1 MERSWLP
8 VSILLLVG
16 CASSGSIV
24 PPDRATLR
32 PLEVADAAFIARG
45 PRFAP
50 GLYATV
56 RLCANPQGR
65 IVSADVVVS
74 SGEKRFDDFVVDYA
88 RRVQVLKPQ
97 QLGGKSVSGCNTVR
111 VEINRITNP
120 GMSAGEQS
128 ALG

>member
-56 RLCANPQGR
+56 RQ
-65 IVSADVVVS
+65 S
-74 SGEKRFDDFVVDYA
+74 
-88 RRVQVLKPQ
+88 
-97 QLGGKSVSGCNTVR
+97 
-111 VEINRITNP
+111 P
-120 GMSAGEQS
+120 GPHCEC
-128 ALG
+128 